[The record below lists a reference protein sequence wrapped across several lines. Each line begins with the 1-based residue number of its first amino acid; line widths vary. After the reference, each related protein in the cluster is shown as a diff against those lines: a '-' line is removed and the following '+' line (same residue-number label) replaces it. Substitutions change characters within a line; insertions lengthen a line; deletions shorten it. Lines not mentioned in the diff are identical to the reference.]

1 MDLNSAF
8 DYQVLPT
15 KASLA
20 RHVEISSFP
29 SESKKAKTSAHQY
42 FDIFISANPFKQFL
56 LSILVWGQ
64 LRPKLCANQFTSL
77 TCVQPTITF
86 RTLKILG
93 VYPICNKNEVA
104 FLLRYFHTTWSVVL
118 SQFVSVKISLNMSS
132 NQHFQIF
139 SSSSHTTVLI
149 IPAFTDWI
157 DGVKIVLLGEPIEV
171 FSKVQKSRRS
181 RSIYF
186 KISTYLCVGNILIAS
201 RNPLA
206 NGLLSIF
213 RRVICK

>member
-1 MDLNSAF
+1 M
-8 DYQVLPT
+8 
-15 KASLA
+15 
-20 RHVEISSFP
+20 EISSLP
-29 SESKKAKTSAHQY
+29 SESRKAKTSAQY
-42 FDIFISANPFKQFL
+42 FDIFMSENPFKQLL
-56 LSILVWGQ
+56 LSILVSGQ

-77 TCVQPTITF
+77 TCVQSTITF

-104 FLLRYFHTTWSVVL
+104 LLLGYFHTTWLVVFQL
-118 SQFVSVKISLNMSS
+118 KISLNTSG

-139 SSSSHTTVLI
+139 SGSSHTTYTVLI
-149 IPAFTDWI
+149 ISAFTDWI
-157 DGVKIVLLGEPIEV
+157 DGAKIVLLGEWIEV
-171 FSKVQKSRRS
+171 FSKAQKSRRP

-186 KISTYLCVGNILIAS
+186 IISTYLCVGNILIAS

>member
-1 MDLNSAF
+1 M
-8 DYQVLPT
+8 
-15 KASLA
+15 
-20 RHVEISSFP
+20 
-29 SESKKAKTSAHQY
+29 SE
-42 FDIFISANPFKQFL
+42 NPFKQFL
-56 LSILVWGQ
+56 LSISVSGQ

-77 TCVQPTITF
+77 TCVQSTITF

-104 FLLRYFHTTWSVVL
+104 LLLAYFHTTWLVVL
-118 SQFVSVKISLNMSS
+118 SQFVSVKTSLNTSD

-139 SSSSHTTVLI
+139 SGSSHTTYTVLI
-149 IPAFTDWI
+149 ISAFTDWI
-157 DGVKIVLLGEPIEV
+157 DGAKIVLLGETIEV
-171 FSKVQKSRRS
+171 FSKAQKSRRS

-186 KISTYLCVGNILIAS
+186 IISTYLCEGNILIAS

>member
-1 MDLNSAF
+1 M
-8 DYQVLPT
+8 
-15 KASLA
+15 A
-20 RHVEISSFP
+20 RHVEISSLP
-29 SESKKAKTSAHQY
+29 SESRKAKASAHQY
-42 FDIFISANPFKQFL
+42 FDIFMSENPFKQFL

-77 TCVQPTITF
+77 TCVQSTITF

-104 FLLRYFHTTWSVVL
+104 LLLGYFHTNWLVVL
-118 SQFVSVKISLNMSS
+118 SQFVSVKISLNTSG

-149 IPAFTDWI
+149 VSAFTDWI
-157 DGVKIVLLGEPIEV
+157 DGANIVLLSEPIEV
-171 FSKVQKSRRS
+171 FSKAQKSRRS

-186 KISTYLCVGNILIAS
+186 IISTYLCVGNILIAS